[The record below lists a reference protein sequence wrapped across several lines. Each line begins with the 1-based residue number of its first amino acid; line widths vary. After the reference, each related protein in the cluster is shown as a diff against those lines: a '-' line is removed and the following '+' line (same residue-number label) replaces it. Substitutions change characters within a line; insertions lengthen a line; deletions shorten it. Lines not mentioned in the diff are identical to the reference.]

1 MCLCF
6 WICTYL
12 QYISIHRDE
21 SRTRFD
27 ILNQKPRPCG
37 IDGRWF
43 GEPFQ
48 HSCAELLFAFKT
60 AMFSGWLQHELE
72 KLHGN
77 CLWLLVTSHESWTDT
92 QLEKPMSCKMCA
104 ILVRNWSNFAQKPN
118 NMVHIEDIYRKM
130 RGETKKFRN
139 WKNEWIKW
147 CLRTSVVAAFCWLCR
162 SCASFGA
169 NQKSSCWN
177 LPSLCRSMATW
188 DVHRWTWGWVPRI
201 RALRG
206 LMATKLS
213 TNNYNYGG
221 NHRCL
226 LQGLESAT
234 PNFVKVQILEN
245 VVNVVPFFALVKVS
259 PGFTPLVSTMES
271 TVVAQ
276 HFRLCR
282 LHLAGPWVSC
292 GLLPGWSGQNG
303 WVACLGNCWGR

>member
-12 QYISIHRDE
+12 QYISIEMNHALVLTFSTRSLGHVALMDVDLESHSSTAVPNFCSRLKQQCFQDGCSMNLKIAWKLLMTTRDL
-21 SRTRFD
+21 SWKLNWHSTR
-27 ILNQKPRPCG
+27 K
-37 IDGRWF
+37 
-43 GEPFQ
+43 
-48 HSCAELLFAFKT
+48 AYV
-60 AMFSGWLQHELE
+60 LQHV
-72 KLHGN
+72 
-77 CLWLLVTSHESWTDT
+77 CDFST
-92 QLEKPMSCKMCA
+92 QLIQFCSETEQHG
-104 ILVRNWSNFAQKPN
+104 VYRR
-118 NMVHIEDIYRKM
+118 YRKM

-201 RALRG
+201 RALTG
-206 LMATKLS
+206 LMATKLI
-213 TNNYNYGG
+213 TNNYGG

-234 PNFVKVQILEN
+234 PNFLKVQILA
-245 VVNVVPFFALVKVS
+245 NVVPCCSLLRFVKFRQVLRHWSLRWNPLWWLSIFGCAGCILLGHGFHAACCQGGQVRTDESLV
-259 PGFTPLVSTMES
+259 LD
-271 TVVAQ
+271 
-276 HFRLCR
+276 
-282 LHLAGPWVSC
+282 
-292 GLLPGWSGQNG
+292 
-303 WVACLGNCWGR
+303 NCWGR